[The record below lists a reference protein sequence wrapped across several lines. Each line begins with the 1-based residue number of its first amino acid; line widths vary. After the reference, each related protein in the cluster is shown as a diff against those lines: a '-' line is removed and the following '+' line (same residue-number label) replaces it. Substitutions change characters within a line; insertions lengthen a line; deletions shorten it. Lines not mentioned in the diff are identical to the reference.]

1 MSPIVIR
8 KDEIADAQILA
19 GFVRDLLSELSG
31 GAAVDLQK
39 IGSLCHLVLG
49 SDRVTAALAFENDT
63 PIGAMTLN
71 ECMAIYAGGM
81 FGEISELYI
90 VPDKRSQGVAQKFLK
105 FAETLGRQAN
115 WSRLEVGAPTQPQWP
130 RTRAFYLANRFDEVG
145 PRLKRTIAV

>member
-8 KDEIADAQILA
+8 KAEIADTQILA

-39 IGSLCHLVLG
+39 IVSLSHLVLS

-90 VPDKRSQGVAQKFLK
+90 VPDKRSQGVAQKFLEL
-105 FAETLGRQAN
+105 AETLGRKAN
-115 WSRLEVGAPTQPQWP
+115 WSRFEVGAPTQPQWH
-130 RTRAFYLANRFDEVG
+130 RTRAFYLANRVDEVG